1 MAERDKIIEVI
12 GVGNYLGGNWV
23 HKGLNL
29 TVDRG
34 EIIAIIGASGCGKT
48 TLLRSILM
56 LREFSEGQINVFGM
70 DVGKCSEMDSY
81 RICQRWGVMFQSGA
95 LFSSLCVLE
104 NVMFPMQEY
113 SRLSKAHQKEVA
125 LLKIALTGLEI
136 EAACKYPAELS
147 GGMKKRA
154 ALARAISLDP
164 ELIFLDEPTAG
175 LDPKS
180 AGELDN
186 LVLHLRS
193 SLGLTCVIVTHDLDT
208 LWAVPDRVVFM
219 GEGKVLAATSMAE
232 MVKQDH
238 PLIKE
243 YFEGPR
249 AEARTREHQGA
260 GNGV

>member
-1 MAERDKIIEVI
+1 M
-12 GVGNYLGGNWV
+12 
-23 HKGLNL
+23 
-29 TVDRG
+29 
-34 EIIAIIGASGCGKT
+34 
-48 TLLRSILM
+48 
-56 LREFSEGQINVFGM
+56 
-70 DVGKCSEMDSY
+70 
-81 RICQRWGVMFQSGA
+81 
-95 LFSSLCVLE
+95 
-104 NVMFPMQEY
+104 
-113 SRLSKAHQKEVA
+113 A

-180 AGELDN
+180 AGELDS
-186 LVLHLRS
+186 LILHLRS
-193 SLGLTCVIVTHDLDT
+193 SLGLTCVMITHDLDT
-208 LWAVPDRVVFM
+208 LWTVPDRVVFM

-232 MVKQDH
+232 MVKQSH
-238 PLIKE
+238 PLIRE